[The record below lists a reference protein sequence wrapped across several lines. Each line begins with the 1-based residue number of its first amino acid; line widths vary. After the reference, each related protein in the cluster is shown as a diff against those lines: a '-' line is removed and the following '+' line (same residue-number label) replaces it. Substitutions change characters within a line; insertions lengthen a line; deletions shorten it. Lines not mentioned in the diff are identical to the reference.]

1 MLHVFSCFYSPGAQI
16 SCTLLNPDIG
26 SYIHLQAIADSQMYL
41 AEIAEMKN
49 FKTQNSAE
57 LSSFR
62 AFFCGTFM
70 MLRPL
75 RNATTLI
82 L

>member
-1 MLHVFSCFYSPGAQI
+1 MLHVFSCFYSPAQI

-49 FKTQNSAE
+49 LKTQNSAE
-57 LSSFR
+57 LSSFLLWNFYDV
-62 AFFCGTFM
+62 A
-70 MLRPL
+70 
-75 RNATTLI
+75 AT
-82 L
+82 